1 MRRRPLTVEVTLNL
15 EVTHA
20 EPEDGQFVQATSDL
34 LGERQQA
41 GQTVQFHVQTVPV
54 AFGRIGL
61 HRWRLHALKQHTSQK
76 DEFSVGSARQPTT
89 HES

>member
-1 MRRRPLTVEVTLNL
+1 MEVTLDL
-15 EVTHA
+15 EVSQA

-61 HRWRLHALKQHTSQK
+61 HRWRLHTLKQHTNKRMS
-76 DEFSVGSARQPTT
+76 SVSALLDDLQHVKVKFPF
-89 HES
+89 